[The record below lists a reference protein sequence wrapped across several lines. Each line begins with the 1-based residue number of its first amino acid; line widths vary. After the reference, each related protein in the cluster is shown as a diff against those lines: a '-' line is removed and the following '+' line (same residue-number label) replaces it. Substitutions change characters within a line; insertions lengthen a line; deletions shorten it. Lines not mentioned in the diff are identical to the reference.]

1 MSPYD
6 PHSAPTTQIPVAP
19 PAPTGQPPVAQA
31 PEQAPAAAPQGAPI
45 STCPNCRAP
54 VAADQAYCLS
64 CGARQAV
71 ARTPQ
76 IAGGAPASS
85 GVPPQAGGA
94 VVAEKPMRDWTP
106 AIALGVLCAL
116 ALVFAVGVLIGNNGN
131 GNSKVAAAPPQVITV
146 NGGSS
151 ATGTGA
157 SGTGGA
163 SPASTAATISD
174 NWPSGKIA
182 WTVEL
187 QTVPKAGATA
197 ATVDSTKSTA
207 TGKGATGVG
216 VLDAA
221 NYKSIGSDYVIYSG
235 VYPTQANAAAALAK
249 LTKSFPG
256 AKVIHVVPSAG
267 VTGGSTSGGGVS
279 GGAPVSSAQQQ
290 SSQSAI
296 QALNNCTG
304 TACSKLSKTNTQ
316 PLATGGT
323 TAPKDTK
330 PAGGGGS
337 GSTFQ

>member
-1 MSPYD
+1 
-6 PHSAPTTQIPVAP
+6 
-19 PAPTGQPPVAQA
+19 
-31 PEQAPAAAPQGAPI
+31 
-45 STCPNCRAP
+45 
-54 VAADQAYCLS
+54 
-64 CGARQAV
+64 
-71 ARTPQ
+71 
-76 IAGGAPASS
+76 
-85 GVPPQAGGA
+85 
-94 VVAEKPMRDWTP
+94 MRDWTP

-151 ATGTGA
+151 TGTGT

-174 NWPSGKIA
+174 NWPSGKSA
-182 WTVEL
+182 WTVQL
-187 QTVPKAGATA
+187 QTLPKTGATA

-235 VYPTQANAAAALAK
+235 VYPTQAAATTALAK

-267 VTGGSTSGGGVS
+267 VTGGATSSGGVT
-279 GGAPVSSAQQQ
+279 GGAPVSSSQAA

-296 QALNNCTG
+296 SALNNCTG

-323 TAPKDTK
+323 TAPKDNK
-330 PAGGGGS
+330 AAGGGGS

>member
-1 MSPYD
+1 
-6 PHSAPTTQIPVAP
+6 
-19 PAPTGQPPVAQA
+19 
-31 PEQAPAAAPQGAPI
+31 
-45 STCPNCRAP
+45 
-54 VAADQAYCLS
+54 
-64 CGARQAV
+64 
-71 ARTPQ
+71 
-76 IAGGAPASS
+76 
-85 GVPPQAGGA
+85 
-94 VVAEKPMRDWTP
+94 MRDWTP

-151 ATGTGA
+151 TGTGT

-174 NWPSGKIA
+174 NWPSGKSA
-182 WTVEL
+182 WTVQL
-187 QTVPKAGATA
+187 QTLPKTGATA

-235 VYPTQANAAAALAK
+235 VYPTRAGAAATLATLK
-249 LTKSFPG
+249 KSFPG

-267 VTGGSTSGGGVS
+267 VTGGSTSSGGVA
-279 GGAPVSSAQQQ
+279 GGAPVSSSQAA
-290 SSQSAI
+290 SSAGAI
-296 QALNNCTG
+296 SALNNCTG
-304 TACSKLSKTNTQ
+304 SACSKLSRTNTQ

-323 TAPKDTK
+323 TVPKDTK
-330 PAGGGGS
+330 AAGGGS
-337 GSTFQ
+337 GGTSFQ